1 MAILKPKR
9 GSGLP
14 TGLQQNELAIDILN
28 KRIYLGNTGGTG
40 DIISSHITSYVTS
53 VNGLTGV
60 VTNIATLTDDQV
72 FDRLQRFTTG
82 ISAAGAT
89 FFGLTRFTAG
99 ISASGATFS
108 GLSRF
113 NSGISSAGATISG
126 NIVFTGTNRTI
137 TGYGLQFVGNSS
149 SGIVPSNTILLPN
162 DGGSP
167 VITSGNGNIQVFDS
181 SGNNPSTTKI
191 TFNTQNLGGLDEYY
205 SQFSLGPQTD
215 PGTNLNYNAYLP
227 ADNGTIALTKNVVSS
242 FNGLTGAVTG
252 VTTGTANTFVQLQRF
267 ANGISASGGI
277 TFNSVVTANGYRYSS
292 SVFETKTSGFTL
304 AAADSGKI
312 FVMNNSATSTINI
325 PTGLGVGFST
335 EFLVIGAGR
344 ITLSANASVTLNMY
358 DSTVFPINRVQL
370 ICYSTDTYLG
380 TYSYSNY

>member
-14 TGLQQNELAIDILN
+14 TGLQQNELAVDIVN

-40 DIISSHITSYVTS
+40 DIVSSHITSYVTS
-53 VNGLTGV
+53 INGSTGV
-60 VTNIATLTDDQV
+60 VTSIATLTDDQV
-72 FDRLQRFTTG
+72 FTRLQRFTSG
-82 ISAAGAT
+82 ISAAGST
-89 FFGLTRFTAG
+89 FFGLT
-99 ISASGATFS
+99 
-108 GLSRF
+108 RF

-126 NIVFTGTNRTI
+126 DIIFTGTNRTI
-137 TGYGLQFVGNSS
+137 TGYGLQLIGNSS
-149 SGIVPSNTILLPN
+149 SGVVPSNTILLQN
-162 DGGSP
+162 NGGSP
-167 VITSGNGNIQVFDS
+167 LLTAANGNIQIFDS
-181 SGNNPSTTKI
+181 SGANPSTTKI
-191 TFNTQNLGGLDEYY
+191 TFNTQNLSGIDEYY

-227 ADNGTIALTKNVVSS
+227 ADTGTIALTKNVVSS

-267 ANGISASGGI
+267 ASGISASGGI
-277 TFNSVVTANGYRYSS
+277 TFNSVITSNGYRYSS
-292 SVFETKTSGFTL
+292 SVFDTKTAGFTL

-312 FVMNNSATSTINI
+312 FVMNNGSIATVNI

-335 EFLVIGAGR
+335 EFLVIGAAR
-344 ITLSANASVTLNMY
+344 VILSANASVTLNMY
-358 DSTVFPINRVQL
+358 DTTVFPVNRIQL